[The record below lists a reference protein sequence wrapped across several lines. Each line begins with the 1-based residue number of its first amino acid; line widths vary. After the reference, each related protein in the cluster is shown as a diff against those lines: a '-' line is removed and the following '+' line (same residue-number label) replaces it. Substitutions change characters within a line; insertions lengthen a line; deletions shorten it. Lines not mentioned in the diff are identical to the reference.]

1 MTTIQ
6 PIELGKK
13 YKDTVSGWEGIAT
26 LRLEFLNGCIRYELS
41 GKDKDGAPQGHVFD
55 EEQLLLVEDELA
67 PLVVATP
74 TRTGGDRPTPARH
87 SVSAR

>member
-55 EEQLLLVEDELA
+55 EEQLLLVDD
-67 PLVVATP
+67 PTPVVAAP